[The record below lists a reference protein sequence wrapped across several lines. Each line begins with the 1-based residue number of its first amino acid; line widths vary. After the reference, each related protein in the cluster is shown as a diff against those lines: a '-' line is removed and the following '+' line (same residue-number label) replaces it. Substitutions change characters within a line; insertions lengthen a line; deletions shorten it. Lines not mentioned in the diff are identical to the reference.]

1 MVLRVAPV
9 CVASKKNS
17 KIMGNSCFFSPAKML
32 VTKVENMGKINVTE
46 IGRDFQT
53 FGGS

>member
-1 MVLRVAPV
+1 
-9 CVASKKNS
+9 
-17 KIMGNSCFFSPAKML
+17 MGNSCFFSAAKML